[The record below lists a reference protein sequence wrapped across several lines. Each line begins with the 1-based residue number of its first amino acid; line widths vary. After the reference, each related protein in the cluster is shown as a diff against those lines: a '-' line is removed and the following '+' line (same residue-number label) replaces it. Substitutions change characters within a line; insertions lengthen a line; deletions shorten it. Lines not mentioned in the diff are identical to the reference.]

1 MARHV
6 HTRGVVN
13 LRLAQARPLLLLAL
27 LAAIATVPTLRAQF
41 ADQSAAQVVAV
52 EGNVSI
58 LKDDEPWALF
68 AGQSVGTGQT
78 ILTGDDGFAELQ
90 VSDGS
95 MFFVFPNSHV
105 VFRRNPGS
113 LRDLLDVFLGKVK
126 VHIQKLGGNP
136 NPNRIFTPTAVI
148 SVRGTTFDVEV
159 DASETTVVIVDE
171 GLVGVT
177 HRLLPSFDELQIGA
191 GESIVIYR
199 DAPLAQARVD
209 KVRAANVAGDMART
223 LAYIWNRIGRNN
235 GAGPGVGAGAPVPG
249 GGGGPLPGDTEAPE
263 PPPPA
268 P

>member
-1 MARHV
+1 MRL
-6 HTRGVVN
+6 TRI
-13 LRLAQARPLLLLAL
+13 RPLLLLPL
-27 LAAIATVPTLRAQF
+27 LLSLVAGTSRLHAQL
-41 ADQSAAQVVAV
+41 ADQTAAQVIRA
-52 EGNVSI
+52 EGNVSVM
-58 LKDDEPWALF
+58 KNDEPWALF
-68 AGQSVGTGQT
+68 AGQSVSTGQT
-78 ILTGDDGFAELQ
+78 IVTGDDGFAELQ

-105 VFRRNPGS
+105 IFRKNPGS
-113 LRDLLDVFLGKVK
+113 LGDLLDVFLGKVK

-136 NPNRIFTPTAVI
+136 NHNRIFTPTAVI

-177 HRLLPSFDELQIGA
+177 HRLLPNFDELQIGA

-199 DAPLAQARVD
+199 DAPLAQARID
-209 KVRAANVAGDMART
+209 KARAVNVAGDMART

-235 GAGPGVGAGAPVPG
+235 GAGPGAPVPG
-249 GGGGPLPGDTEAPE
+249 GGGTAPLPGDTEAPE
-263 PPPPA
+263 PPPPPPA